1 MAVGVCGILFAEVER
16 VAHDPFWT
24 HFFQFINGTLGRLI
38 FITVSAL
45 RNVHGAETTV
55 ESHRTIIGFGAD
67 FIGFVFV

>member
-1 MAVGVCGILFAEVER
+1 MRGILFAEVER
-16 VAHDPFWT
+16 IAHDPFWT